1 VINDS
6 ATSSE
11 HKNSVEVVNEYVCS
25 DDECVTRDDIA
36 DSDVA
41 EDEKDKVSESLDL
54 FDSYV
59 QGFVL
64 SHGRQLLK
72 RKRKQIK
79 AHKKQNESKTADER
93 VLWLMP

>member
-1 VINDS
+1 
-6 ATSSE
+6 
-11 HKNSVEVVNEYVCS
+11 VEVVDEYVCS
-25 DDECVTRDDIA
+25 DDECVNRDDVA

-41 EDEKDKVSESLDL
+41 EDEKEEVSESLDL

-72 RKRKQIK
+72 RKKTNEKQIK

-93 VLWLMP
+93 LLCLMP

>member
-1 VINDS
+1 
-6 ATSSE
+6 
-11 HKNSVEVVNEYVCS
+11 VEVVDEYVCR

-41 EDEKDKVSESLDL
+41 ENEKEEVSESLDL

-64 SHGRQLLK
+64 SHSRLMLK
-72 RKRKQIK
+72 RKKNK
-79 AHKKQNESKTADER
+79 
-93 VLWLMP
+93 

>member
-1 VINDS
+1 
-6 ATSSE
+6 
-11 HKNSVEVVNEYVCS
+11 VEVVDEYVCS

-41 EDEKDKVSESLDL
+41 EDEKEEVSESLDL

-64 SHGRQLLK
+64 SHSRQLLK
-72 RKRKQIK
+72 RG
-79 AHKKQNESKTADER
+79 KKQMKSK
-93 VLWLMP
+93 

>member
-1 VINDS
+1 
-6 ATSSE
+6 
-11 HKNSVEVVNEYVCS
+11 VEVVDEYVCS
-25 DDECVTRDDIA
+25 DDECVTRDDEA

-41 EDEKDKVSESLDL
+41 EDEKEEVSESLDL

-64 SHGRQLLK
+64 RHSRQLLK
-72 RKRKQIK
+72 RKKTNKKQMK

>member
-1 VINDS
+1 LINGW

-11 HKNSVEVVNEYVCS
+11 RKNSVEVVDECVCS
-25 DDECVTRDDIA
+25 DDECVTTDDIA

-41 EDEKDKVSESLDL
+41 EDEKEEVGEPLDL

-64 SHGRQLLK
+64 IHGSQLLK
-72 RKRKQIK
+72 RKRNK
-79 AHKKQNESKTADER
+79 
-93 VLWLMP
+93 